1 MTDNCMDSHI
11 ARAAQLINEADGI
24 IIAAGAGMGVDSG
37 LPDFRS
43 NEGFWKAYPA
53 LAAGRIDFQ
62 QAASAAGFER
72 DPARAW
78 GFYGHRLALYRRT
91 VPHAGF
97 ALIQKWS
104 QAKPHGC
111 SVFTSNVDGQF
122 QLAGFDPLH
131 VHECH
136 GSIHHFQCSKPCGEA
151 IWPAD
156 GFFPSVD
163 QQACR
168 LVGEAPSC
176 PYCGA
181 VARPN
186 ILMFDDWNW
195 VERRTE
201 AQSEHQQL
209 WLERVR
215 RPVVIEL
222 GAGTAIPT
230 VRHFSRRVI
239 RQHNGTLVRVNVRE
253 PDVDRSQDV
262 GLRLGALEA
271 LKAIACSAFKVA
283 AELMCFRLEIYVLR

>member
-11 ARAAQLINEADGI
+11 ARAAQLIDEADGI

-37 LPDFRS
+37 LPDFRG

-53 LAAGRIDFQ
+53 LAAAGVNFP
-62 QAASAAGFER
+62 QAASAAGFVR
-72 DPARAW
+72 DSARAW

-97 ALIQKWS
+97 VLIQKWS
-104 QAKPHGC
+104 QAKPLGC

-122 QLAGFDPLH
+122 QLAGFDPLQ

-136 GSIHHFQCSKPCGEA
+136 GSIHHLQCSAPCGEA
-151 IWPAD
+151 MWPAD
-156 GFFPSVD
+156 EFFPSVD
-163 QQACR
+163 QQACK
-168 LVGEAPSC
+168 LLGAAPSC

-186 ILMFDDWNW
+186 ILMFDDWSW
-195 VERRTE
+195 VEGRTE
-201 AQSEHQQL
+201 AQSERQQR
-209 WLERVR
+209 WLDRVQ
-215 RPVVIEL
+215 RPVVIEI

-230 VRHFSRRVI
+230 VRHFGRRI
-239 RQHNGTLVRVNVRE
+239 TGRHNGTLVRINLRE

-262 GLRLGALEA
+262 GLRLGALDA
-271 LKAIACSAFKVA
+271 LRAIHCA
-283 AELMCFRLEIYVLR
+283 LEGAGAVVSGSL